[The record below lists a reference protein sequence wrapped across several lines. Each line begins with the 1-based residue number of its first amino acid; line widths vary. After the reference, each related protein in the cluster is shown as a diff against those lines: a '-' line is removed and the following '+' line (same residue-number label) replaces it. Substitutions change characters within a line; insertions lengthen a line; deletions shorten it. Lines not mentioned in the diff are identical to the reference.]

1 MKMQRLVINS
11 IAFFLAISF
20 CRAQGSIRGTVIDG
34 NGQPLYGASVLLLHS
49 KDSSFSK
56 GSITEKNGSYFFEKI
71 SVGSYFISSSHTGFK
86 ETYSH
91 TFLVSNGSIILIPA
105 LKNFEKSI
113 DLEKVNV
120 TAKKP
125 LFEQKIDRMVINVAN
140 SITNTGSTALE
151 VLMRSPGIT
160 VNQQSNTLSIN
171 GKEGVVLLLNGKIN
185 RLPTDAIFQ
194 MLAGMS
200 AANIE
205 RIELITTPPA
215 NFDAEGNAGFINIVL
230 KKNTQYGTNGS
241 LAATAGYGIGGGPV
255 FGNNINFNNR
265 QEKLNFYGDYSFT
278 RIAPSTHGDF
288 YRKVT
293 NGSNS
298 IENFMDSERDD
309 FRRNHMGRIGL
320 DYDLDKKT
328 VLGVLFSGLSNM
340 YGMDAVNNSNIFQ
353 NGILDTTVTI
363 NNDERHPLDN
373 YSVNINAQRQLTGDQ
388 QLSFNVDYIFYRD
401 ANKLTYLNNFYGG
414 SKNFLYSDKTKSRKE
429 TRIKFRVATVD
440 YSKKLSDKSNLE
452 AGIKASLS
460 SFTNDV
466 GVEREFQNNWVVDK
480 EFTSKHNLEESIFA
494 AYTSLNIKLNDK
506 INGKIGLRYEY
517 TNSNLGS
524 ETKKNIVDRHYGNLF
539 PSLFVSHV
547 LTDNSSFNF
556 SYSRRITRPTFNDMA
571 PFVYFVDPNTVIS
584 GNSALQPS
592 TANAIKW
599 DYLLPRFVF
608 SLSYTFEKNT
618 ITNFTPRIDPLTN
631 KQTFAAENQK
641 HKHVVALTLALPL
654 TITEWWSMQN
664 NISGF
669 WQQLSASYKGSPL
682 IVSQLNFN
690 FNSTQSLVLP
700 KNFSMEISG
709 SYQSGGLVG
718 IYKLRSITSLNFGLQ
733 KKFGIND
740 ALLFNITDFSGS
752 PRYRWSINAPEYN
765 LITSLDLRFNVPTLK
780 LTYTRKFGN
789 FKIKA
794 NRSRTTGSEDERT
807 RVQAN

>member
-1 MKMQRLVINS
+1 IV
-11 IAFFLAISF
+11 
-20 CRAQGSIRGTVIDG
+20 
-34 NGQPLYGASVLLLHS
+34 
-49 KDSSFSK
+49 SSFA
-56 GSITEKNGSYFFEKI
+56 
-71 SVGSYFISSSHTGFK
+71 GFK
-86 ETYSH
+86 DVYSNA
-91 TFLVSNGSIILIPA
+91 FNLKDRDNISIPA
-105 LKNFEKSI
+105 IKI
-113 DLEKVNV
+113 LEKVVNLADVAV
-120 TAKKP
+120 TVKKP
-125 LFEQKIDRMVINVAN
+125 MFEQKIDRMVINVAN

-241 LAATAGYGIGGGPV
+241 LAATAGYGIGGGPA
-255 FGNNINFNNR
+255 FGSNINVNNR
-265 QEKLNFYGDYSFT
+265 KEKFNLYGDYSFT
-278 RIAPSTHGDF
+278 RIAPSAHGDF

-298 IENFMDSERDD
+298 IENFMDTERDD

-320 DYDLDKKT
+320 DYDPDKKT
-328 VLGVLFSGLSNM
+328 VLGVLLSGLSNM
-340 YGMDAVNNSNIFQ
+340 YGMDAVNNSNIFLH
-353 NGILDTTVTI
+353 GILDTTI
-363 NNDERHPLDN
+363 IIDNDERHPLDN
-373 YSVNINAQRQLTGDQ
+373 YSVNLNAQRQLTGNQ
-388 QLSFNVDYIFYRD
+388 QLTFNVDYIFYRD
-401 ANKLTYLNNFYGG
+401 ANKLTYLNNFYGP
-414 SKNFLYSDKTKSRKE
+414 SKNLLYLDKTKSRKE
-429 TRIKFRVATVD
+429 TLIKFRVATVD
-440 YSKKLSDKSNLE
+440 YTKQISDKSNLD
-452 AGIKASLS
+452 AGIKATLS
-460 SFTNDV
+460 SFSNDV
-466 GVEREFQNNWVVDK
+466 GMEKESQNNWVVDK
-480 EFTSKHNLEESIFA
+480 DLTSKHNLEESIFA
-494 AYTSLNIKLNDK
+494 AYTSLNVKLSDK
-506 INGKIGLRYEY
+506 INSKIGLRYEY

-539 PSLFVSHV
+539 PSFFLSHA

-592 TANAIKW
+592 IANAIKW
-599 DYLLPRFVF
+599 DYLLRRFVF

-641 HKHVVALTLALPL
+641 HKHVVALTLALPS

-669 WQQLSASYKGSPL
+669 WQQLSASYKGFPL

-690 FNSTQSLVLP
+690 INSTQSIVLP

-752 PRYRWSINAPEYN
+752 PHYRWSIDAPEYN

-794 NRSRTTGSEDERT
+794 NRSRTTGSEDERK
-807 RVQAN
+807 RVQTN